1 MPAKQPHNPKR
12 RSLLIQGALG
22 LSLLSSGMLESKVS
36 KNKQHSA
43 TNKRFLGK
51 LQVSAIGLG
60 VQNMP
65 RKYDTS
71 VPYRPEMVAIIR
83 RAYET
88 GVTFFDTAEA
98 YGPLESEKILG
109 EAVAPFRK
117 KIVIAT
123 KFGFNV
129 DPQTGKRSPGV
140 NSKPEHIKQAV
151 HHMLKRLRTDY
162 IDLLYQHRVDPQVPI
177 EDVAGVIADL
187 IKQGKVLHWGL
198 SEMGLQTLRRAHAAL
213 PVSAVQCEYS
223 MLWRGPEEHIL
234 PLCEELGIGF
244 VAWSPLGVQFLTGWI
259 DSKTR
264 FASGDFR
271 ATETR
276 FNPENIAHNLKL
288 VALLKTWAQR
298 KNATPAQIAL
308 SWLLAKK
315 PYIVPIPGT
324 TNKDHMLQNT
334 ASLNVKLSASEMQ
347 ELTQALDSIKIQG
360 KRLPDFVQALSGV
373 EAAPKH

>member
-12 RSLLIQGALG
+12 RFLLIKGALG
-22 LSLLSSGMLESKVS
+22 LSLLSSGMLESKAH
-36 KNKQHSA
+36 KNKQHST

-71 VPYRPEMVAIIR
+71 VPYRLEMINIIR

-109 EAVAPFRK
+109 EAVASFRK

-123 KFGFNV
+123 KFGFNI

-151 HHMLKRLRTDY
+151 YYMLKRLRTDY

-187 IKQGKVLHWGL
+187 VKQGKVLHWGL
-198 SEMGLQTLRRAHAAL
+198 SEMGLQ
-213 PVSAVQCEYS
+213 P
-223 MLWRGPEEHIL
+223 
-234 PLCEELGIGF
+234 
-244 VAWSPLGVQFLTGWI
+244 
-259 DSKTR
+259 
-264 FASGDFR
+264 
-271 ATETR
+271 
-276 FNPENIAHNLKL
+276 
-288 VALLKTWAQR
+288 
-298 KNATPAQIAL
+298 
-308 SWLLAKK
+308 
-315 PYIVPIPGT
+315 
-324 TNKDHMLQNT
+324 
-334 ASLNVKLSASEMQ
+334 
-347 ELTQALDSIKIQG
+347 
-360 KRLPDFVQALSGV
+360 
-373 EAAPKH
+373 